1 MTKTA
6 SAGLRIAIVASL
18 AGLLFGFDTAVIA
31 GVTQPLREV
40 FQLSPAAL
48 GVTVSSALWGT
59 LCGALV
65 MGRPGDRFG
74 TRDTLKLVGLFY
86 VISAVG
92 CALCW
97 SLPSFIVFRFI
108 GGVAIGGSSVLAPVY
123 ISEIA
128 PARRRGALVGLFQVN
143 IVVGILAAYLSNFAI
158 AELVG
163 GAGAWRW
170 KLLSGAAPAILF
182 FGLLFTIPQSPR
194 WLAVRGRLAEAG
206 IALRRLG
213 VAEPELQ
220 LSEMSRGEAG
230 GQTGGENARLS
241 WTAHRRPI
249 LLAISLAL
257 FNQLSGINAILY
269 YLNDIF
275 RAAGFSAVS
284 ADVQAVVIGAAN
296 LAATVLGLSLIDRL
310 GRKTLLLIGAVGM
323 AAALAGVAAIMATGQ
338 GKAWLLVM
346 LVGFIVS
353 FAFSQ
358 GAVIWVYLSEI
369 FPSSVRARGQSL
381 GSATHWIANAVIAG
395 LFPLVA
401 ATTKALPFVFFAA
414 CMALQVCVVWAF
426 FPETK
431 GVALE
436 AMTAA
441 LESHGD
447 SRGRSSS
454 QTLSGDA

>member
-1 MTKTA
+1 MSA
-6 SAGLRIAIVASL
+6 PRAGLTIAVVASL

-31 GVTQPLREV
+31 GVTQSLREV
-40 FQLSPAAL
+40 FHLSPAAL
-48 GVTVSSALWGT
+48 GATVSSALWGT

-86 VISAVG
+86 MVSAVG
-92 CALCW
+92 CALSW
-97 SLPSFIVFRFI
+97 NLPSFVIFRFI

-128 PARRRGALVGLFQVN
+128 PADRRGALVGLFQVN
-143 IVVGILAAYLSNFAI
+143 IVVGILAAYLSNFAV
-158 AELVG
+158 AQLL
-163 GAGAWRW
+163 AGAETWRW
-170 KLLSGAAPAILF
+170 KLLAGAAPAALF
-182 FGLLFTIPQSPR
+182 FSLLFTIPQSPR
-194 WLAVRGRLAEAG
+194 WLAVKGRLAEAEA
-206 IALRRLG
+206 ALRRLG
-213 VAEPELQ
+213 AADPAAQLGEFLQ
-220 LSEMSRGEAG
+220 
-230 GQTGGENARLS
+230 GQNSGQGVRLS
-241 WTAHRRPI
+241 WRAHRRPI
-249 LLAISLAL
+249 LLVIALAL

-275 RAAGFSAVS
+275 RAAGFSALS
-284 ADVQAVVIGAAN
+284 ADLQSVVIGAAN
-296 LAATVLGLSLIDRL
+296 LGATVLGLSLIDRL
-310 GRKTLLLIGAVGM
+310 GRKTLLLIGAAGM
-323 AAALAGVAAIMATGQ
+323 VLALGGVAVIMATGQ
-338 GKAWLLVM
+338 GRAWLLVM

-381 GSATHWIANAVIAG
+381 GSATHWIANAVIAA

-401 ATTKALPFVFFAA
+401 ATTKALPFAFFAA
-414 CMALQVCVVWAF
+414 CMALQIVVVWTL

-436 AMTAA
+436 AMDEA
-441 LESHGD
+441 LRRG
-447 SRGRSSS
+447 GRSS
-454 QTLSGDA
+454 TPALSGDA